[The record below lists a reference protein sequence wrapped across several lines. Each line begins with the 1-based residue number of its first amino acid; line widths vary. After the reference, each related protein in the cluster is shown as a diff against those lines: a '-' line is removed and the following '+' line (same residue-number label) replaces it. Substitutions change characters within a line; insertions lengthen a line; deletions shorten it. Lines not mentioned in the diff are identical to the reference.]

1 MSIFVIMAII
11 RGLIVFLHMEISARA
26 QQANKVTLVGFFINL
41 LLTIGKLFAGLSGK
55 SGAMVADGVHSLSDL
70 VTDIIV
76 IVFVGVSDKE
86 KDSTHHYGHGKYETF
101 ATMLISF
108 ALLIV
113 AIGIGWNGVT
123 AIISSLKGNIIS
135 KPGMIAF
142 YAALVSI
149 VSKEALYWY
158 TIAVGKKI
166 ESQAVI
172 ANGWHHRSDA
182 FSSVGTALGIGGA
195 IFLGEQ
201 WRILDPLAGLV
212 VSFFIAKVALDLG
225 TPSVKELLEAAL
237 PKETRE
243 EIIALIE
250 NVEGVK
256 KQHNLR
262 TRKVGNIMAIEV
274 HVKVNKDLS
283 VEASHNIA
291 TNVENVLR
299 LRFGNQ
305 THVGVHIEPYY
316 EKA

>member
-1 MSIFVIMAII
+1 MAII

-172 ANGWHHRSDA
+172 ANG
-182 FSSVGTALGIGGA
+182 
-195 IFLGEQ
+195 
-201 WRILDPLAGLV
+201 
-212 VSFFIAKVALDLG
+212 
-225 TPSVKELLEAAL
+225 
-237 PKETRE
+237 
-243 EIIALIE
+243 
-250 NVEGVK
+250 
-256 KQHNLR
+256 
-262 TRKVGNIMAIEV
+262 
-274 HVKVNKDLS
+274 
-283 VEASHNIA
+283 
-291 TNVENVLR
+291 
-299 LRFGNQ
+299 
-305 THVGVHIEPYY
+305 
-316 EKA
+316 